1 MAELMEGKTINT
13 VDGRY
18 CFDNF
23 SSFPV
28 YYLDYKWPTTEHAY
42 QATKF
47 VSLKN
52 TCAEHTVKIH
62 RKIKKAEF
70 SHHVKNIAYT
80 YEDFVREDW
89 CDELRLE
96 IMEKLLRL
104 KLSQHLY
111 VRSRLFE
118 SRNIRIIG
126 GSNQHSFWGHG
137 KDPGGGGNLE
147 MLWLKIRTDL
157 LKGDI

>member
-1 MAELMEGKTINT
+1 MEESSIKK
-13 VDGRY
+13 VDRRY

-28 YYLDYKWPTTEHAY
+28 LHLGISWPTTEHAY

-47 VSLKN
+47 VSFDN
-52 TCAEHTVKIH
+52 TCAEHTENIH

-70 SHHVKNIAYT
+70 PHHVKNIAYT
-80 YEDFVREDW
+80 HKDCVREDW
-89 CDELRLE
+89 CDDLRLQV
-96 IMEKLLRL
+96 MEKLLRL

-118 SRNIRIIG
+118 SRHVRIIG
-126 GSNQHSFWGHG
+126 GCNQHSFWGHG
-137 KDPGGGGNLE
+137 KDHKGGDNLE
-147 MLWLKIRTDL
+147 RLWLKIRSDL